1 MSPKVQTGSASGR
14 TDSWIKRVESDIQ
27 QCRTV
32 LNKKAPAGRWGTHHG
47 KATPQRPFFLF
58 LLSILWWPLAAVG
71 NGQMDLTQVVCSF
84 SLIPSWY
91 KVSHRHRVR
100 ILSQVFRGFFNKSI
114 NYSSGQQWIR
124 ISDNKGKSW
133 SLFCLE
139 KRNMISLK
147 KLGHVFVNSVFRIK
161 KCTF

>member
-1 MSPKVQTGSASGR
+1 MDKKGRIWHTAVQ
-14 TDSWIKRVESDIQ
+14 
-27 QCRTV
+27 
-32 LNKKAPAGRWGTHHG
+32 NKKAPAGRWGTHQG
-47 KATPQRPFFLF
+47 KAALHQPCFSWASSGNHWQWWILGRWIWPRMSVHSVLSHPDTRLATGTVWGFSVGCFGDFF
-58 LLSILWWPLAAVG
+58 
-71 NGQMDLTQVVCSF
+71 
-84 SLIPSWY
+84 
-91 KVSHRHRVR
+91 
-100 ILSQVFRGFFNKSI
+100 FFNGST

-139 KRNMISLK
+139 NRNIISLK